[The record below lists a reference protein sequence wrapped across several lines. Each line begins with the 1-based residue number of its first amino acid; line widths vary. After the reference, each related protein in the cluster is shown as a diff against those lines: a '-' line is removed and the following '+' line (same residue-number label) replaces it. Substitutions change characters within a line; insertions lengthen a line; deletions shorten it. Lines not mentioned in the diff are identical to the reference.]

1 MTRKKVKLAYISDD
15 SARKATFKKRKRG
28 ILKKVTELTVLC
40 GIEACAIISNPFD
53 SKAAEVWPDPETAKE
68 VIEKY
73 HNSSAID
80 ESKNMNQ
87 ESFMLQRIAKAKE
100 LLKKKR
106 RENREKEMI
115 LSMYKYMKSD
125 QDLPENMTIADLKE
139 LDDLIDRSMKD
150 VETKM
155 VDQLDEDSE

>member
-1 MTRKKVKLAYISDD
+1 MTRKKVKLAYIPDD

-28 ILKKVTELTVLC
+28 ILKKVNELSILC
-40 GIEACAIISNPFD
+40 GIEACAIISNPFE
-53 SKAAEVWPDPETAKE
+53 SEEAEVWPDPERAKE

-73 HNSSAID
+73 SNSSVID

-106 RENREKEMI
+106 KENREKEML

-125 QDLPENMTIADLKE
+125 QELPDNMTVADLKQ
-139 LDDLIDRSMKD
+139 LDNLIDQSMKD
-150 VETKM
+150 IEIKM
-155 VDQLDEDSE
+155 VLEDDDE

>member
-28 ILKKVTELTVLC
+28 ILKKVSELTVLC

-53 SKAAEVWPDPETAKE
+53 SKAAEVWPDPQTAKE
-68 VIEKY
+68 VIAKY

-87 ESFMLQRIAKAKE
+87 ESFMLQRISKAKE

-106 RENREKEMI
+106 KENREKEMI

-125 QDLPENMTIADLKE
+125 QDLPENMTVEELKY

-150 VETKM
+150 IENNKM
-155 VDQLDEDSE
+155 VDQLEDSD